1 MAVRSL
7 YVGCAGLMSNGF
19 LAGQLAAPAWLRL
32 GVLSCAMVLGY
43 GVVYRKRRISN
54 PAEGLTA
61 ELLGSGAITSEVRT
75 QRYACV
81 LRLLPSHS
89 FRWIRYKYV
98 YHGTLRSPLTR
109 WISFAWYYCNM
120 DSRRSVGCRSAPG
133 FVTRCVSQTLLI
145 ESVSMPASDVRY
157 CLYSKGHQCIVNKNA
172 QGSRSRRCQRSGL
185 ALEIFCNPAVRPPSP
200 HFRHPQQF
208 PLVLLPSRLAR
219 SQLVWRS
226 LQFVPAR

>member
-75 QRYACV
+75 QRYSPAA
-81 LRLLPSHS
+81 
-89 FRWIRYKYV
+89 FYV
-98 YHGTLRSPLTR
+98 YCLRIR
-109 WISFAWYYCNM
+109 F
-120 DSRRSVGCRSAPG
+120 D
-133 FVTRCVSQTLLI
+133 
-145 ESVSMPASDVRY
+145 
-157 CLYSKGHQCIVNKNA
+157 
-172 QGSRSRRCQRSGL
+172 GL
-185 ALEIFCNPAVRPPSP
+185 ATSMSTMVC
-200 HFRHPQQF
+200 
-208 PLVLLPSRLAR
+208 
-219 SQLVWRS
+219 
-226 LQFVPAR
+226 